1 MMAGGW
7 LTNHDPNGDWLYG
20 LDIGIHPAYRGRKL
34 AKELYLATHEMAR
47 RLRLKGEV
55 TAGMMNGYGA
65 VSDRMPA
72 EVYYQELLEG
82 KRTDPTITAQMK
94 MGFLPLGLIHGYLDD
109 PACGNYG
116 VLLKW
121 EV

>member
-1 MMAGGW
+1 M
-7 LTNHDPNGDWLYG
+7 TNHDPNGDWLYG

-94 MGFLPLGLIHGYLDD
+94 MGFLPLGLIPGYLDD